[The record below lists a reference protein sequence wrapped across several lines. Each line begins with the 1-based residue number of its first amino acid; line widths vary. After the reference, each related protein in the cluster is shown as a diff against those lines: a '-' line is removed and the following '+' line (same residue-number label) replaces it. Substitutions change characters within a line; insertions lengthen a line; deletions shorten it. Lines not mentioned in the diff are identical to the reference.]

1 MGADVFDFDR
11 TGGKWFDRGRVIV
24 LASASP
30 RRRELLGQIGIIPE
44 IIPSTLEE
52 DNNRQTGGSSE
63 GTVAAEGG

>member
-1 MGADVFDFDR
+1 M
-11 TGGKWFDRGRVIV
+11 TEERVIV

-52 DNNRQTGGSSE
+52 KITTD
-63 GTVAAEGG
+63 